1 MTPEA
6 GRSGFDLKMT
16 AEEINSLPIA
26 AYEGTVHV
34 VRTQDALEKAVH
46 ALRREAVLGFDT
58 ETKPNFAKGENNPLS
73 LIQFA
78 GSRAV
83 YIIQLRHV
91 PSCDTLRRLFSDE
104 RIIKAGVDIP
114 QDILKLQEHIRGGYK
129 SFVDVSLGAKQA
141 GLKNF
146 SLRGLAAILLGVR
159 ITKGMRVSNWARD
172 TLLPA
177 QIKYAATDAWISREL
192 YLRLQHA
199 CNPPVK

>member
-1 MTPEA
+1 MTTEGKRP
-6 GRSGFDLKMT
+6 GFDLKMT
-16 AEEINSLPIA
+16 AEEINRLPIA

-34 VRTQDALEKAVH
+34 VRTEDALEKAMH
-46 ALRREAVLGFDT
+46 GLRRETVLGFDT

-83 YIIQLRHV
+83 YIIQLRPL
-91 PSCDTLRRLFSDE
+91 PSCAPLRKLFSDE

-114 QDILKLQEHIRGGYK
+114 QDILKLQERVGGEYK
-129 SFVDVSLGAKQA
+129 NFVDVSLGAKQA

-172 TLLPA
+172 TLLPS

-192 YLRLQHA
+192 YLRLQHP
-199 CNPPVK
+199 CKPPVK